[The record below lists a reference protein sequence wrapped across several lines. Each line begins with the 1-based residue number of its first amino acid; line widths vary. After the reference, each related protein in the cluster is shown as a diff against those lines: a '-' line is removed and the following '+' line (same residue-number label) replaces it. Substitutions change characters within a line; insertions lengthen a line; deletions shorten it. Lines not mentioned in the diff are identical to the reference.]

1 MTLALAL
8 SHLTLA
14 LALWT
19 VVRDRLHP
27 AVVFSGIWAI
37 ILLSIA
43 AASEYGYLDVTPG
56 GSWLFTLGTFA
67 FCAGTLLFKGAGTV
81 ALPDFDYRRLARISI
96 VLHIVLLPMWWRAVS
111 SILDTSDNPAAMAF
125 ALRYAT
131 TNEGQT
137 LDFFSGN
144 YLIIGLIFTP
154 LLAIGAIRG
163 KLNPLVAISLIAP
176 WLFTNILT
184 NGRAG
189 SVQLFLSFLYIYIR
203 LSNRTIKLRTLATT
217 FGIAAVLFGAGL
229 ILVKKTDADESSQ
242 AGEIA
247 TAVWSNFVDYAI
259 QGPILM
265 SRVVDQDY
273 KPAADWDAFFMFK
286 GKRWEH
292 ADFNA
297 FDKEGN
303 LGNVY
308 TIYFAQVP
316 IYGVA
321 GSLLIM
327 FIYGLAAGYVHSRSG
342 SSHTLMLLAA
352 YLFGAT
358 ALSIFTDAFAPSLN
372 YLAKLIIVGAL
383 CSWGCRVRPAASSPP
398 SAAHTA

>member
-8 SHLTLA
+8 SHLA
-14 LALWT
+14 LTVALWAM
-19 VVRDRLHP
+19 VRDRLHP
-27 AVVFSGIWAI
+27 AIVFSGIWAI
-37 ILLSIA
+37 IFFSIA
-43 AASEYGYLDVTPG
+43 GASEYGYLDITPD
-56 GSWLFTLGTFA
+56 GSWLFALGTLV
-67 FCAGTLLFKGAGTV
+67 FCAGTLLFRGAGAV
-81 ALPDFDYRRLARISI
+81 AIPDFDYRRLAKISVI
-96 VLHIVLLPMWWRAVS
+96 LHIVLLPLWWRAVS

-163 KLNPLVAISLIAP
+163 KLNPLLTTTLIAP

-189 SVQLFLSFLYIYIR
+189 SVQLFLSFLYVYIR
-203 LSNRTIKLRTLATT
+203 LSNRTIKLRTLVTT
-217 FGIAAVLFGAGL
+217 FGIAALLFGAGA

-242 AGEIA
+242 AQEIA

-265 SRVVDQDY
+265 SRVIDHEY
-273 KPAADWDAFFMFK
+273 RPAVDWDSFFMFK

-297 FDKEGN
+297 FDKAGN

-327 FIYGLAAGYVHSRSG
+327 FAYGLAAGYVHSRSG
-342 SSHTLMLLAA
+342 SSHTMMLLAA

-372 YLAKLIIVGAL
+372 YLTKLIIIGSV
-383 CSWGCRVRPAASSPP
+383 CSWICRVRPSQSFPP
-398 SAAHTA
+398 TVHTA